1 MKMILF
7 NQNPMITK
15 LLESVSK
22 KLELSIE
29 NFNHYQELSV
39 RLKEDPEWLLIADDE
54 CLEKLDQV
62 DWLELKEI
70 ISQNKNSVCMYKKGN
85 EAQPFL
91 EGFEMKIKKP
101 FLPTEMLKV
110 LQKKLGSDMSE
121 LEPSQNLDPTQEVL
135 ETNWDELENLGDLE
149 ALAKEEP
156 NNEEQLLPTLD
167 AQEEKEEVKETP
179 QKEEK
184 PKDDET
190 QEGDETP
197 KDEEV
202 SKELE
207 TQEKLE
213 IPKEETQEEQ
223 VKEQEPIKEET
234 QEIKEEKQEE
244 TQDSPSAQ
252 ELEAMQELVKEIQ
265 ENSNENKEET
275 QESAEI
281 PQDKEIQEVVTEK
294 TQVQELEVPK
304 EKTQESAE
312 ALQETQAH
320 ELEKQ
325 EIAETPQ
332 EKEKQEIAETPQEKE
347 KQEIAE
353 TPQEK
358 EKQEIA
364 ETPQEKEKQEI
375 AETPQEL
382 EIPQAQEKETPQ
394 EETQEKETPQEETQ
408 EKETPQEE
416 TQEKE
421 TPQEETQETETQ
433 NQETPPK
440 VQEETKEK
448 TQEDNYESIED
459 IPEPVMAKAMGE
471 ELPFLN
477 EAVAKTPNNENDT
490 ETPKESDIKT
500 SQEKEESDKT
510 SSPLELR
517 LNLQDLLKS
526 LNQESLK
533 SLLENKTL
541 SIKITLEDKKPD
553 A

>member
-1 MKMILF
+1 MKIILF
-7 NQNPMITK
+7 NQNPMIKK

-29 NFNHYQELSV
+29 NFNHYQELSA
-39 RLKEDPEWLLIADDE
+39 RLKGDPEWLLIADDE

-62 DWLELKEI
+62 DWLELKET

-85 EAQPFL
+85 ESQPFL

-101 FLPTEMLKV
+101 FLPTEVLKI
-110 LQKKLGSDMSE
+110 LQKKLGSNASE
-121 LEPSQNLDPTQEVL
+121 LEPSQNLDPTQEIL

-156 NNEEQLLPTLD
+156 NNEEQLLPTLN

-179 QKEEK
+179 QEEKK

-190 QEGDETP
+190 QEGETP

-207 TQEKLE
+207 TQEELE
-213 IPKEETQEEQ
+213 IPKEETQEE
-223 VKEQEPIKEET
+223 VKEEIKEEVQEEVKEET

-265 ENSNENKEET
+265 ENSNEDKKE
-275 QESAEI
+275 
-281 PQDKEIQEVVTEK
+281 
-294 TQVQELEVPK
+294 
-304 EKTQESAE
+304 TQESAE
-312 ALQETQAH
+312 ALQETQAQ
-320 ELEKQ
+320 ELEK
-325 EIAETPQ
+325 EENSETPQ
-332 EKEKQEIAETPQEKE
+332 DVEVPQS
-347 KQEIAE
+347 
-353 TPQEK
+353 
-358 EKQEIA
+358 
-364 ETPQEKEKQEI
+364 
-375 AETPQEL
+375 
-382 EIPQAQEKETPQ
+382 QEKETPQ
-394 EETQEKETPQEETQ
+394 EETQEKETPQTQ
-408 EKETPQEE
+408 DEKPQE
-416 TQEKE
+416 
-421 TPQEETQETETQ
+421 
-433 NQETPPK
+433 
-440 VQEETKEK
+440 
-448 TQEDNYESIED
+448 DHYESIED

-477 EAVAKTPNNENDT
+477 EAVAKTPNSENAT

-500 SQEKEESDKT
+500 PQEKEESDKT

>member
-22 KLELSIE
+22 KLELSME
-29 NFNHYQELSV
+29 DFNRYQELST
-39 RLKEDPEWLLIADDE
+39 RLKEDPEWILIADDE

-62 DWLELKEI
+62 DWLELKET

-101 FLPTEMLKV
+101 FLPTEVLKV
-110 LQKKLGSDMSE
+110 LQKKLGSNMSE

-149 ALAKEEP
+149 ALAQEEP
-156 NNEEQLLPTLD
+156 NNEEQLLPTLN
-167 AQEEKEEVKETP
+167 AQEEKEEVKEEKEEVKEEKEEVKETP
-179 QKEEK
+179 QEEEK

-190 QEGDETP
+190 QEGETL

-207 TQEKLE
+207 TQEESE
-213 IPKEETQEEQ
+213 ISKEETQEQ

-234 QEIKEEKQEE
+234 QETKEEKQEK
-244 TQDSPSAQ
+244 TQDSPSTQ

-265 ENSNENKEET
+265 ENSNG
-275 QESAEI
+275 QE
-281 PQDKEIQEVVTEK
+281 DKK
-294 TQVQELEVPK
+294 
-304 EKTQESAE
+304 
-312 ALQETQAH
+312 
-320 ELEKQ
+320 
-325 EIAETPQ
+325 
-332 EKEKQEIAETPQEKE
+332 
-347 KQEIAE
+347 
-353 TPQEK
+353 
-358 EKQEIA
+358 
-364 ETPQEKEKQEI
+364 
-375 AETPQEL
+375 
-382 EIPQAQEKETPQ
+382 
-394 EETQEKETPQEETQ
+394 ETQEKETLQEKETQELETQ
-408 EKETPQEE
+408 EKEIPQESAETPQDVEIPQEKE
-416 TQEKE
+416 TQKLE
-421 TPQEETQETETQ
+421 TPQEEIQENT
-433 NQETPPK
+433 
-440 VQEETKEK
+440 EK
-448 TQEDNYESIED
+448 TQKLEAQKDHYESIED
-459 IPEPVMAKAMGE
+459 IPEPVMAQAMGE

-477 EAVAKTPNNENDT
+477 EAVAKIPNNENDIET
-490 ETPKESDIKT
+490 SKESVIKTPQEKEESIETPK
-500 SQEKEESDKT
+500 ESDKT

>member
-22 KLELSIE
+22 KLELSVE
-29 NFNHYQELSV
+29 NFNHYQELST
-39 RLKEDPEWLLIADDE
+39 RLKEEPEWILIADDE

-62 DWLELKEI
+62 DWLELKET

-85 EAQPFL
+85 EVQPFL
-91 EGFEMKIKKP
+91 EGFEMKIQKP
-101 FLPTEMLKV
+101 FLPTEILKI
-110 LQKKLGSDMSE
+110 LQKKLGSNASE

-156 NNEEQLLPTLD
+156 NNEEQLLPTLND
-167 AQEEKEEVKETP
+167 QEEKEEVKEEEKKEIKEEIKETP
-179 QKEEK
+179 KEEEK
-184 PKDDET
+184 PKEET
-190 QEGDETP
+190 QEGETP
-197 KDEEV
+197 KSEEV

-207 TQEKLE
+207 TQEE
-213 IPKEETQEEQ
+213 IKEETQEEQ
-223 VKEQEPIKEET
+223 AKEQEPIKKET
-234 QEIKEEKQEE
+234 QENKEEKQEK

-265 ENSNENKEET
+265 ENSNGQEDKKETQENAKALQETQAQELETQESVETPQETPQEKTQEET
-275 QESAEI
+275 QENAETPQESAETPQESAEI
-281 PQDKEIQEVVTEK
+281 PQEKET
-294 TQVQELEVPK
+294 QELEIPK
-304 EKTQESAE
+304 EETQES
-312 ALQETQAH
+312 T
-320 ELEKQ
+320 
-325 EIAETPQ
+325 ETPQ
-332 EKEKQEIAETPQEKE
+332 EKE
-347 KQEIAE
+347 
-353 TPQEK
+353 
-358 EKQEIA
+358 
-364 ETPQEKEKQEI
+364 
-375 AETPQEL
+375 
-382 EIPQAQEKETPQ
+382 
-394 EETQEKETPQEETQ
+394 
-408 EKETPQEE
+408 
-416 TQEKE
+416 
-421 TPQEETQETETQ
+421 
-433 NQETPPK
+433 
-440 VQEETKEK
+440 
-448 TQEDNYESIED
+448 TQEDHYESIED

-477 EAVAKTPNNENDT
+477 EAVAKIPNNENDT
-490 ETPKESDIKT
+490 ETPKESVIKT
-500 SQEKEESDKT
+500 PQEKEESTETPKESDKT

>member
-1 MKMILF
+1 MKIILF

-22 KLELSIE
+22 KLELSME
-29 NFNHYQELSV
+29 DFNRYQELPA
-39 RLKEDPEWLLIADDE
+39 RLKEDPEWILIADDE

-70 ISQNKNSVCMYKKGN
+70 ISQNKNSVCMYKKDN

-101 FLPTEMLKV
+101 FLPTEILKI
-110 LQKKLGSDMSE
+110 LQKKLGSNISD

-149 ALAKEEP
+149 TLAKEEP
-156 NNEEQLLPTLD
+156 NNEEQLLPTLND
-167 AQEEKEEVKETP
+167 QEEKEEVKEEEKEEVKETP
-179 QKEEK
+179 QEEK
-184 PKDDET
+184 PKDDKI
-190 QEGDETP
+190 QEGETL

-207 TQEKLE
+207 TQEELE
-213 IPKEETQEEQ
+213 IPKEETQEQ
-223 VKEQEPIKEET
+223 AKEQEPIKEET
-234 QEIKEEKQEE
+234 QENKEEKQEK

-265 ENSNENKEET
+265 ENSNDQENKKET
-275 QESAEI
+275 QETQETQENTET
-281 PQDKEIQEVVTEK
+281 PQDIET
-294 TQVQELEVPK
+294 QELEIPK

-332 EKEKQEIAETPQEKE
+332 EKEKQESTETPQEKE
-347 KQEIAE
+347 
-353 TPQEK
+353 TP
-358 EKQEIA
+358 
-364 ETPQEKEKQEI
+364 
-375 AETPQEL
+375 
-382 EIPQAQEKETPQ
+382 
-394 EETQEKETPQEETQ
+394 
-408 EKETPQEE
+408 
-416 TQEKE
+416 
-421 TPQEETQETETQ
+421 
-433 NQETPPK
+433 
-440 VQEETKEK
+440 K
-448 TQEDNYESIED
+448 TQEDHYESIED

-477 EAVAKTPNNENDT
+477 EAVAKTPNNENAT
-490 ETPKESDIKT
+490 ETPQK
-500 SQEKEESDKT
+500 KEESNKT
-510 SSPLELR
+510 SSPLELH

>member
-7 NQNPMITK
+7 NQNPMIAK

-22 KLELSIE
+22 KLELPME
-29 NFNHYQELSV
+29 NFNHYQELSA
-39 RLKEDPEWLLIADDE
+39 RLKKDPEWLLIADDE

-62 DWLELKEI
+62 DWLELKET

-91 EGFEMKIKKP
+91 EGFEMKIQKP
-101 FLPTEMLKV
+101 FLPTEILKI
-110 LQKKLGSDMSE
+110 LQKKLGSNISE

-167 AQEEKEEVKETP
+167 AQEEKEEIKETP

-190 QEGDETP
+190 QESETP
-197 KDEEV
+197 KDKEV

-207 TQEKLE
+207 TQEE
-213 IPKEETQEEQ
+213 VKEETQEEQ

-234 QEIKEEKQEE
+234 QENKEEKQEK
-244 TQDSPSAQ
+244 TQDSPSVQ
-252 ELEAMQELVKEIQ
+252 ELETMQELVKEIQ
-265 ENSNENKEET
+265 ENSNDQEDKKET

-294 TQVQELEVPK
+294 TQAQELEIPK

-312 ALQETQAH
+312 ALQETQVY

-332 EKEKQEIAETPQEKE
+332 DVEVPQSQEKETPQEETREIAETPQEKE
-347 KQEIAE
+347 
-353 TPQEK
+353 T
-358 EKQEIA
+358 
-364 ETPQEKEKQEI
+364 
-375 AETPQEL
+375 L
-382 EIPQAQEKETPQ
+382 
-394 EETQEKETPQEETQ
+394 
-408 EKETPQEE
+408 
-416 TQEKE
+416 
-421 TPQEETQETETQ
+421 
-433 NQETPPK
+433 
-440 VQEETKEK
+440 K
-448 TQEDNYESIED
+448 TQEDHYESIED

-490 ETPKESDIKT
+490 EISKNENDTETPKESDIKT
-500 SQEKEESDKT
+500 PQEKEESDKT
-510 SSPLELR
+510 SSPLELH

>member
-7 NQNPMITK
+7 NQNPMIAK

-22 KLELSIE
+22 KLELSME
-29 NFNHYQELSV
+29 NFNHYQELSAH
-39 RLKEDPEWLLIADDE
+39 LKKDPEWLLIADDE

-110 LQKKLGSDMSE
+110 LQKKLGSNASD

-156 NNEEQLLPTLD
+156 NNEEQLLPTLNT
-167 AQEEKEEVKETP
+167 QEEKEEVKETP
-179 QKEEK
+179 QEEK

-190 QEGDETP
+190 QEGETS

-213 IPKEETQEEQ
+213 IPKEETQEE
-223 VKEQEPIKEET
+223 VKEEIKEET
-234 QEIKEEKQEE
+234 QENKEEKQEE

-265 ENSNENKEET
+265 ENSNGQEN
-275 QESAEI
+275 
-281 PQDKEIQEVVTEK
+281 
-294 TQVQELEVPK
+294 K
-304 EKTQESAE
+304 EKTQA
-312 ALQETQAH
+312 Q

-325 EIAETPQ
+325 EDTETPQ
-332 EKEKQEIAETPQEKE
+332 DV
-347 KQEIAE
+347 
-353 TPQEK
+353 
-358 EKQEIA
+358 
-364 ETPQEKEKQEI
+364 
-375 AETPQEL
+375 

-394 EETQEKETPQEETQ
+394 EEIQETQ
-408 EKETPQEE
+408 EKETPQ
-416 TQEKE
+416 TQDEK
-421 TPQEETQETETQ
+421 PQEDHYET
-433 NQETPPK
+433 
-440 VQEETKEK
+440 
-448 TQEDNYESIED
+448 IED

-490 ETPKESDIKT
+490 QTPKESVTET
-500 SQEKEESDKT
+500 SKNENATETPQEKKESDKT

-541 SIKITLEDKKPD
+541 SIKITLEDKKPN

>member
-22 KLELSIE
+22 KLELSME
-29 NFNHYQELSV
+29 NFNHYQELSAH
-39 RLKEDPEWLLIADDE
+39 LKKDPEWLLIADDE

-110 LQKKLGSDMSE
+110 LQKKLGSNTSE

-135 ETNWDELENLGDLE
+135 ETNWDELEDLGDLE

-156 NNEEQLLPTLD
+156 NNEEQLLPTLND
-167 AQEEKEEVKETP
+167 QEEKEEVKEEVKETP
-179 QKEEK
+179 QEEEK

-190 QEGDETP
+190 QEGETP

-207 TQEKLE
+207 MQEE
-213 IPKEETQEEQ
+213 VKEEQEEVKEEEP

-234 QEIKEEKQEE
+234 QEIKEEKQEK
-244 TQDSPSAQ
+244 TQDSPSTQ

-265 ENSNENKEET
+265 ENSNGQEDKKET
-275 QESAEI
+275 QESAET
-281 PQDKEIQEVVTEK
+281 PQEEE
-294 TQVQELEVPK
+294 VQELETPK
-304 EKTQESAE
+304 EEIQEETQESTE
-312 ALQETQAH
+312 TLQDVENQV
-320 ELEKQ
+320 Q
-325 EIAETPQ
+325 EIQENAETPQ
-332 EKEKQEIAETPQEKE
+332 EKE
-347 KQEIAE
+347 
-353 TPQEK
+353 
-358 EKQEIA
+358 
-364 ETPQEKEKQEI
+364 
-375 AETPQEL
+375 
-382 EIPQAQEKETPQ
+382 
-394 EETQEKETPQEETQ
+394 
-408 EKETPQEE
+408 
-416 TQEKE
+416 
-421 TPQEETQETETQ
+421 
-433 NQETPPK
+433 
-440 VQEETKEK
+440 
-448 TQEDNYESIED
+448 TQEDHYESIED

-477 EAVAKTPNNENDT
+477 EAVAKIPNNENDT

-500 SQEKEESDKT
+500 PQEKEESDKT

>member
-22 KLELSIE
+22 KLELPME
-29 NFNHYQELSV
+29 NFNHYQELSAC
-39 RLKEDPEWLLIADDE
+39 LKEDLEWILIADDE
-54 CLEKLDQV
+54 CLDKLDQV

-91 EGFEMKIKKP
+91 EGFEVKIKKP
-101 FLPTEMLKV
+101 FLPTEVLKI
-110 LQKKLGSDMSE
+110 LQKKLGSNISE

-167 AQEEKEEVKETP
+167 VQEEKEEIKEMP
-179 QKEEK
+179 QEEEK

-190 QEGDETP
+190 QEGETS
-197 KDEEV
+197 KDGEV

-213 IPKEETQEEQ
+213 IPKEETQE
-223 VKEQEPIKEET
+223 
-234 QEIKEEKQEE
+234 IKEEKQEE
-244 TQDSPSAQ
+244 TQGSPSAQ

-265 ENSNENKEET
+265 ENSNGQENKEET

-294 TQVQELEVPK
+294 TRVQELEIPK
-304 EKTQESAE
+304 EKTQESTE

-332 EKEKQEIAETPQEKE
+332 ELEKQEDTG
-347 KQEIAE
+347 
-353 TPQEK
+353 
-358 EKQEIA
+358 
-364 ETPQEKEKQEI
+364 
-375 AETPQEL
+375 TPQEL
-382 EIPQAQEKETPQ
+382 EIPQV
-394 EETQEKETPQEETQ
+394 
-408 EKETPQEE
+408 
-416 TQEKE
+416 QEKE
-421 TPQEETQETETQ
+421 TPQEETQETQEKEMPQTQ
-433 NQETPPK
+433 D
-440 VQEETKEK
+440 EK
-448 TQEDNYESIED
+448 PQEDHYESIED

-477 EAVAKTPNNENDT
+477 EVVAKTPNNENDT
-490 ETPKESDIKT
+490 ETPKESVTET
-500 SQEKEESDKT
+500 SKNENATETPQEKEESDKT

-541 SIKITLEDKKPD
+541 SIKIALEDKKPN

>member
-7 NQNPMITK
+7 NQNPMIEK

-29 NFNHYQELSV
+29 NFNHYQELSA

-62 DWLELKEI
+62 DWLELKET

-110 LQKKLGSDMSE
+110 LQKKLGSNMGE
-121 LEPSQNLDPTQEVL
+121 LEPSQNSDPTQEIL

-156 NNEEQLLPTLD
+156 NNEEQLLPTLNEQEGETPKEE
-167 AQEEKEEVKETP
+167 AQEEVKKEEVKEMQEEIKEKEKEKQEVAENP
-179 QKEEK
+179 QDEEK

-190 QEGDETP
+190 RGSVETP

-207 TQEKLE
+207 TQEE
-213 IPKEETQEEQ
+213 VETPKEEVQ
-223 VKEQEPIKEET
+223 EQEPIKEET
-234 QEIKEEKQEE
+234 QEIKEEKQEK
-244 TQDSPSAQ
+244 TQDSPSTQ

-265 ENSNENKEET
+265 ENSNDQENKKETQENQENTETPQDTETQELEIPKEEET
-275 QESAEI
+275 QEVA
-281 PQDKEIQEVVTEK
+281 EK
-294 TQVQELEVPK
+294 TQAQG
-304 EKTQESAE
+304 
-312 ALQETQAH
+312 
-320 ELEKQ
+320 LEK
-325 EIAETPQ
+325 E
-332 EKEKQEIAETPQEKE
+332 
-347 KQEIAE
+347 
-353 TPQEK
+353 
-358 EKQEIA
+358 
-364 ETPQEKEKQEI
+364 EI

-382 EIPQAQEKETPQ
+382 EVQETQDETPQ
-394 EETQEKETPQEETQ
+394 ELEVQDEKLQENETPKDENMQESTQNLQELETQEAQDETPQE
-408 EKETPQEE
+408 
-416 TQEKE
+416 
-421 TPQEETQETETQ
+421 
-433 NQETPPK
+433 
-440 VQEETKEK
+440 
-448 TQEDNYESIED
+448 DHYESIED

-490 ETPKESDIKT
+490 ETPKESVAKT
-500 SQEKEESDKT
+500 PNNENDTETPQEKEESAKT
-510 SSPLELR
+510 SKESNEIPSPLELR

-526 LNQESLK
+526 LNQESFK

-541 SIKITLEDKKPD
+541 SIKITLEDKKPNE
-553 A
+553 

>member
-7 NQNPMITK
+7 NQNPMIAK

-22 KLELSIE
+22 KLELPME
-29 NFNHYQELSV
+29 NFNHYQELSA
-39 RLKEDPEWLLIADDE
+39 RLKKDPEWLLIADDE

-62 DWLELKEI
+62 DWLELKET

-135 ETNWDELENLGDLE
+135 ETNWDDLENLGDLE

-156 NNEEQLLPTLD
+156 NNEEQLLPTLNTQEE
-167 AQEEKEEVKETP
+167 AQEKEIKEEKQEVKETP
-179 QKEEK
+179 QEEK

-190 QEGDETP
+190 QEGETP

-207 TQEKLE
+207 TQEELE
-213 IPKEETQEEQ
+213 IPKEETQEETQ
-223 VKEQEPIKEET
+223 EEVKEEIKEET
-234 QEIKEEKQEE
+234 QENKEEKQEE
-244 TQDSPSAQ
+244 TQDSPSVQ

-265 ENSNENKEET
+265 ENSNGQEDKKEKQEN
-275 QESAEI
+275 AEI
-281 PQDKEIQEVVTEK
+281 PQDKEIQEVITEK
-294 TQVQELEVPK
+294 TQAQELEVPK

-312 ALQETQAH
+312 ALQETQVH

-332 EKEKQEIAETPQEKE
+332 DVEVPQS
-347 KQEIAE
+347 
-353 TPQEK
+353 
-358 EKQEIA
+358 
-364 ETPQEKEKQEI
+364 
-375 AETPQEL
+375 
-382 EIPQAQEKETPQ
+382 QEKETPQ
-394 EETQEKETPQEETQ
+394 EETQEVQETQ
-408 EKETPQEE
+408 EKETPQ
-416 TQEKE
+416 TQDEK
-421 TPQEETQETETQ
+421 PQE
-433 NQETPPK
+433 
-440 VQEETKEK
+440 
-448 TQEDNYESIED
+448 DHYESIED

-490 ETPKESDIKT
+490 EISKNENDTKTPKESVIKT
-500 SQEKEESDKT
+500 PQEKEGSDKT
-510 SSPLELR
+510 SNPLELH

-541 SIKITLEDKKPD
+541 SIKITLEDKKPN

>member
-7 NQNPMITK
+7 NQNPMIAK

-39 RLKEDPEWLLIADDE
+39 HLKKDPEWLLIADDE

-85 EAQPFL
+85 EMQPFL

-101 FLPTEMLKV
+101 FLPTEVLKI
-110 LQKKLGSDMSE
+110 LQKKLGSNTSE

-167 AQEEKEEVKETP
+167 VQEEKEEVKEEEKEEIKETP
-179 QKEEK
+179 QEEK

-207 TQEKLE
+207 TQEE
-213 IPKEETQEEQ
+213 VKEETQEE
-223 VKEQEPIKEET
+223 VKEEMKEETQEQEPIKEET
-234 QEIKEEKQEE
+234 QENKEEKQEK
-244 TQDSPSAQ
+244 TQDSPSTQ

-265 ENSNENKEET
+265 ENSNEDKKET
-275 QESAEI
+275 QENAEI

-294 TQVQELEVPK
+294 TQAQ
-304 EKTQESAE
+304 
-312 ALQETQAH
+312 

-325 EIAETPQ
+325 ENTETPQETPQDVETPQ
-332 EKEKQEIAETPQEKE
+332 EKE
-347 KQEIAE
+347 
-353 TPQEK
+353 
-358 EKQEIA
+358 
-364 ETPQEKEKQEI
+364 
-375 AETPQEL
+375 
-382 EIPQAQEKETPQ
+382 
-394 EETQEKETPQEETQ
+394 
-408 EKETPQEE
+408 
-416 TQEKE
+416 
-421 TPQEETQETETQ
+421 
-433 NQETPPK
+433 
-440 VQEETKEK
+440 
-448 TQEDNYESIED
+448 TQEDHYESIED

-477 EAVAKTPNNENDT
+477 EAVAKIPNNENDT

-500 SQEKEESDKT
+500 PQEKEESDKT
-510 SSPLELR
+510 SSPLELH

-541 SIKITLEDKKPD
+541 SIKITLEDKKPN

>member
-7 NQNPMITK
+7 NQNPMIAK

-22 KLELSIE
+22 KLELSME
-29 NFNHYQELSV
+29 NFNHYQELSA
-39 RLKEDPEWLLIADDE
+39 RLKKDPEWLLIADDE

-110 LQKKLGSDMSE
+110 LQKKLGSNISE

-156 NNEEQLLPTLD
+156 NNEEQLLPTLN
-167 AQEEKEEVKETP
+167 AQEEKEEIKETP

-184 PKDDET
+184 PKDDGT
-190 QEGDETP
+190 QESETP
-197 KDEEV
+197 KDKEV

-234 QEIKEEKQEE
+234 QENKEEKQEK
-244 TQDSPSAQ
+244 TQDSPSVQ

-265 ENSNENKEET
+265 ENSNEDKKET

-294 TQVQELEVPK
+294 TQAQELEIPK

-332 EKEKQEIAETPQEKE
+332 DV
-347 KQEIAE
+347 
-353 TPQEK
+353 
-358 EKQEIA
+358 
-364 ETPQEKEKQEI
+364 
-375 AETPQEL
+375 
-382 EIPQAQEKETPQ
+382 EIPQVQEKETPQ
-394 EETQEKETPQEETQ
+394 EETQEKETPKDESMQESAQ
-408 EKETPQEE
+408 NLQDKETPQEE
-416 TQEKE
+416 TQE
-421 TPQEETQETETQ
+421 
-433 NQETPPK
+433 
-440 VQEETKEK
+440 
-448 TQEDNYESIED
+448 DHYESIED

-477 EAVAKTPNNENDT
+477 EAVAKTPNNENATETLKESNIKTPQEKEEST
-490 ETPKESDIKT
+490 ETP
-500 SQEKEESDKT
+500 QEKEESDKT
-510 SSPLELR
+510 SSPLELC

-541 SIKITLEDKKPD
+541 SIKITLEDKKPN

>member
-7 NQNPMITK
+7 NQNPMIAK

-29 NFNHYQELSV
+29 NFNHYQELSAH
-39 RLKEDPEWLLIADDE
+39 LKKDPEWLLIADDE

-62 DWLELKEI
+62 DWLELKET

-110 LQKKLGSDMSE
+110 LQKKLGSNASE

-135 ETNWDELENLGDLE
+135 ETNWDELESLGDLE

-167 AQEEKEEVKETP
+167 AQEGKEEIKQEEKEEIKQEEKEEIKETP

-190 QEGDETP
+190 QESETP

-207 TQEKLE
+207 TQEELE
-213 IPKEETQEEQ
+213 IPKEETQEE
-223 VKEQEPIKEET
+223 VKEEIKEET

-244 TQDSPSAQ
+244 TQDSPSVQ

-265 ENSNENKEET
+265 ENSNGQENKEKT

-294 TQVQELEVPK
+294 TQAQELEIPK
-304 EKTQESAE
+304 EKTQESTE

-332 EKEKQEIAETPQEKE
+332 DVEVPQSQEKETPQEEIQEVVTE
-347 KQEIAE
+347 K
-353 TPQEK
+353 T
-358 EKQEIA
+358 
-364 ETPQEKEKQEI
+364 
-375 AETPQEL
+375 
-382 EIPQAQEKETPQ
+382 QAQEKETPQ
-394 EETQEKETPQEETQ
+394 TQDEKPQE
-408 EKETPQEE
+408 
-416 TQEKE
+416 
-421 TPQEETQETETQ
+421 
-433 NQETPPK
+433 
-440 VQEETKEK
+440 
-448 TQEDNYESIED
+448 DHYESIED

-490 ETPKESDIKT
+490 ETPKESVTET
-500 SQEKEESDKT
+500 SKNENATETPQEKEESDKT

-541 SIKITLEDKKPD
+541 SIKITLEDKKPN

>member
-7 NQNPMITK
+7 NQNPMIAK

-29 NFNHYQELSV
+29 NFNHYQELSAH
-39 RLKEDPEWLLIADDE
+39 LKKDPEWLLIADDE

-91 EGFEMKIKKP
+91 EGFEVKIKKP

-110 LQKKLGSDMSE
+110 LQKKLGSNASE

-156 NNEEQLLPTLD
+156 NSEEQLLPTLD
-167 AQEEKEEVKETP
+167 VQEEKEEVKETP

-190 QEGDETP
+190 QESETP

-207 TQEKLE
+207 TQEE
-213 IPKEETQEEQ
+213 VKEETQEEQ
-223 VKEQEPIKEET
+223 VKEQEPIKEEM
-234 QEIKEEKQEE
+234 QEIKEEKQEK

-265 ENSNENKEET
+265 ENSNDQENKKET
-275 QESAEI
+275 QEIAEI

-294 TQVQELEVPK
+294 TQAQELEIPK

-332 EKEKQEIAETPQEKE
+332 EKETPQTQDEK
-347 KQEIAE
+347 
-353 TPQEK
+353 PQE
-358 EKQEIA
+358 
-364 ETPQEKEKQEI
+364 
-375 AETPQEL
+375 
-382 EIPQAQEKETPQ
+382 
-394 EETQEKETPQEETQ
+394 
-408 EKETPQEE
+408 
-416 TQEKE
+416 
-421 TPQEETQETETQ
+421 
-433 NQETPPK
+433 
-440 VQEETKEK
+440 
-448 TQEDNYESIED
+448 DHYESIED

-477 EAVAKTPNNENDT
+477 KAVAKIPNNENDT
-490 ETPKESDIKT
+490 ETPKESVTET
-500 SQEKEESDKT
+500 SKNENDTETPQEKEESDKT

-541 SIKITLEDKKPD
+541 SIKITLEDKKPN

>member
-7 NQNPMITK
+7 NQNPMIAK

-22 KLELSIE
+22 KLELPME
-29 NFNHYQELSV
+29 NFNHYQELSAH
-39 RLKEDPEWLLIADDE
+39 LKKDPEWLLIADDE
-54 CLEKLDQV
+54 CLEKLDQI
-62 DWLELKEI
+62 DWLELKET

-135 ETNWDELENLGDLE
+135 ETNWDDLENLGDLE

-167 AQEEKEEVKETP
+167 AQEEKEEIKEEVKETP
-179 QKEEK
+179 QEEKK

-190 QEGDETP
+190 QEGETP

-265 ENSNENKEET
+265 ENSNGQENKKET
-275 QESAEI
+275 QESTET
-281 PQDKEIQEVVTEK
+281 PQEEEIQEVVTEK
-294 TQVQELEVPK
+294 TQ
-304 EKTQESAE
+304 ESAE
-312 ALQETQAH
+312 VLQETQAH

-332 EKEKQEIAETPQEKE
+332 EETREIAETPQEKE
-347 KQEIAE
+347 
-353 TPQEK
+353 TP
-358 EKQEIA
+358 
-364 ETPQEKEKQEI
+364 
-375 AETPQEL
+375 
-382 EIPQAQEKETPQ
+382 
-394 EETQEKETPQEETQ
+394 
-408 EKETPQEE
+408 
-416 TQEKE
+416 
-421 TPQEETQETETQ
+421 
-433 NQETPPK
+433 
-440 VQEETKEK
+440 K
-448 TQEDNYESIED
+448 TQEDHYENIED

-477 EAVAKTPNNENDT
+477 EAVAKTSNNENDT

-500 SQEKEESDKT
+500 PQEKEESDKT

>member
-29 NFNHYQELSV
+29 NFNHYQELSAC
-39 RLKEDPEWLLIADDE
+39 LKKDPEWLLIADDE

-85 EAQPFL
+85 EMQPFL

-110 LQKKLGSDMSE
+110 LQKKLGSNASE
-121 LEPSQNLDPTQEVL
+121 LESSQNLDPTQEVL

-156 NNEEQLLPTLD
+156 NNEEQLLPTLNV
-167 AQEEKEEVKETP
+167 QEEKEEVKQEEKETP
-179 QKEEK
+179 QKEKEEIKETPQEEKK

-190 QEGDETP
+190 QEGETP

-207 TQEKLE
+207 TQEELE
-213 IPKEETQEEQ
+213 IPKEETQEE
-223 VKEQEPIKEET
+223 VKEEIKEEVQEEVKEET

-265 ENSNENKEET
+265 ENSNENKKET

-304 EKTQESAE
+304 EKVQESAE
-312 ALQETQAH
+312 ALQETQAQ
-320 ELEKQ
+320 ELEK
-325 EIAETPQ
+325 EENSETPQ
-332 EKEKQEIAETPQEKE
+332 DVEVPQS
-347 KQEIAE
+347 
-353 TPQEK
+353 
-358 EKQEIA
+358 
-364 ETPQEKEKQEI
+364 
-375 AETPQEL
+375 
-382 EIPQAQEKETPQ
+382 QEKETPQ
-394 EETQEKETPQEETQ
+394 EETQEKETPQTQ
-408 EKETPQEE
+408 DEKPQE
-416 TQEKE
+416 
-421 TPQEETQETETQ
+421 
-433 NQETPPK
+433 
-440 VQEETKEK
+440 
-448 TQEDNYESIED
+448 DHYESIED

-477 EAVAKTPNNENDT
+477 EAVAKTPNSENAT

-500 SQEKEESDKT
+500 PQEKEESTETPQEKEESDKT

-541 SIKITLEDKKPD
+541 SIKITLEDKKPN

>member
-22 KLELSIE
+22 KLELPME
-29 NFNHYQELSV
+29 NFNHYQELST
-39 RLKEDPEWLLIADDE
+39 RLKKDPEWILIADDE
-54 CLEKLDQV
+54 CLDKLDQV

-70 ISQNKNSVCMYKKGN
+70 ISQNKNSVCMYKKGH
-85 EAQPFL
+85 EVQPFL

-101 FLPTEMLKV
+101 FLPTEVLKI

-149 ALAKEEP
+149 ALAQEEP
-156 NNEEQLLPTLD
+156 NNEEQLLPTLND
-167 AQEEKEEVKETP
+167 QEEKEEVKEEEKEEIKETP
-179 QKEEK
+179 QEEEK

-190 QEGDETP
+190 QEGETS

-207 TQEKLE
+207 APQELE
-213 IPKEETQEEQ
+213 IPKEEVQ
-223 VKEQEPIKEET
+223 EQEPIKEET
-234 QEIKEEKQEE
+234 QEIKEEKQEK

-265 ENSNENKEET
+265 ENSNDQENKKETQETQETPQDIKTQELEISKEEET
-275 QESAEI
+275 QEVA
-281 PQDKEIQEVVTEK
+281 EK
-294 TQVQELEVPK
+294 TQAQGLEKEEIAETSQEK
-304 EKTQESAE
+304 ETQEN
-312 ALQETQAH
+312 
-320 ELEKQ
+320 
-325 EIAETPQ
+325 AETPQ
-332 EKEKQEIAETPQEKE
+332 EKETPQ
-347 KQEIAE
+347 
-353 TPQEK
+353 
-358 EKQEIA
+358 
-364 ETPQEKEKQEI
+364 
-375 AETPQEL
+375 
-382 EIPQAQEKETPQ
+382 
-394 EETQEKETPQEETQ
+394 TQEKETPKDENTQ
-408 EKETPQEE
+408 ESVQNLQEKEIQEAQDETPQE
-416 TQEKE
+416 
-421 TPQEETQETETQ
+421 
-433 NQETPPK
+433 
-440 VQEETKEK
+440 
-448 TQEDNYESIED
+448 DHYESIED

-477 EAVAKTPNNENDT
+477 EATAKIPNNENDT
-490 ETPKESDIKT
+490 ETLKESGIKT
-500 SQEKEESDKT
+500 PQKKEESTETPQEKEESDKT

>member
-1 MKMILF
+1 MKIILF

-22 KLELSIE
+22 KLELSME
-29 NFNHYQELSV
+29 DFNHYQELST
-39 RLKEDPEWLLIADDE
+39 RLKEDPEWILIADDE

-62 DWLELKEI
+62 DWLELKET

-101 FLPTEMLKV
+101 FLPTEVLKV
-110 LQKKLGSDMSE
+110 LQKKLGSNMSE

-149 ALAKEEP
+149 ALVQEEP
-156 NNEEQLLPTLD
+156 NNEEQLLPTLND
-167 AQEEKEEVKETP
+167 QEEKEEIKEEEKEEVKEEEKEEVKETP
-179 QKEEK
+179 QEEEK
-184 PKDDET
+184 PKDDEI
-190 QEGDETP
+190 QEGETL

-207 TQEKLE
+207 TQEELE
-213 IPKEETQEEQ
+213 IPKEETQEQ
-223 VKEQEPIKEET
+223 VKEQESIKEET
-234 QEIKEEKQEE
+234 QENKEEKQEK
-244 TQDSPSAQ
+244 TQDSPSVQ

-265 ENSNENKEET
+265 ENSNSQEDKKET
-275 QESAEI
+275 QENAEI

-294 TQVQELEVPK
+294 TQAQELEIPK

-332 EKEKQEIAETPQEKE
+332 ELENQEIAETPQEKE
-347 KQEIAE
+347 M
-353 TPQEK
+353 
-358 EKQEIA
+358 
-364 ETPQEKEKQEI
+364 
-375 AETPQEL
+375 QEL
-382 EIPQAQEKETPQ
+382 
-394 EETQEKETPQEETQ
+394 
-408 EKETPQEE
+408 
-416 TQEKE
+416 E
-421 TPQEETQETETQ
+421 TPQEETQETQEVVAEKTQAQEKETL
-433 NQETPPK
+433 
-440 VQEETKEK
+440 K
-448 TQEDNYESIED
+448 TQEDHYESIED

-500 SQEKEESDKT
+500 PQEKEESDKT
-510 SSPLELR
+510 SSPLELC

>member
-22 KLELSIE
+22 KLELLME
-29 NFNHYQELSV
+29 NFNRYQELSA
-39 RLKEDPEWLLIADDE
+39 RLKEDPEWVLIADDE

-101 FLPTEMLKV
+101 FLPTEVLKV
-110 LQKKLGSDMSE
+110 LQKKLGSNASE

-149 ALAKEEP
+149 ALVQEEP
-156 NNEEQLLPTLD
+156 NNEEQLLPTLNN
-167 AQEEKEEVKETP
+167 QKEKEEVKEEEKEEVKEEEKEEVKEEEKEEVKEEEKEEVREEEKEEVKETP
-179 QKEEK
+179 QEEEK
-184 PKDDET
+184 PKDDEI
-190 QEGDETP
+190 QEGETL

-207 TQEKLE
+207 TQEE
-213 IPKEETQEEQ
+213 IKEETQEQ
-223 VKEQEPIKEET
+223 AKEQEPIKEET
-234 QEIKEEKQEE
+234 QEIKEEKQEK

-265 ENSNENKEET
+265 ENSNGQENKKET
-275 QESAEI
+275 QESAET
-281 PQDKEIQEVVTEK
+281 P
-294 TQVQELEVPK
+294 
-304 EKTQESAE
+304 QESAE
-312 ALQETQAH
+312 TPQEN
-320 ELEKQ
+320 
-325 EIAETPQ
+325 AETPQ
-332 EKEKQEIAETPQEKE
+332 EKETQELETQESTEIPQEK
-347 KQEIAE
+347 
-353 TPQEK
+353 
-358 EKQEIA
+358 
-364 ETPQEKEKQEI
+364 
-375 AETPQEL
+375 
-382 EIPQAQEKETPQ
+382 
-394 EETQEKETPQEETQ
+394 TQEKETQ
-408 EKETPQEE
+408 KLGTPQEE
-416 TQEKE
+416 IQENTEKTQKL
-421 TPQEETQETETQ
+421 ETQE
-433 NQETPPK
+433 
-440 VQEETKEK
+440 
-448 TQEDNYESIED
+448 DHYESIED
-459 IPEPVMAKAMGE
+459 IPEPVMAQAMGE

-477 EAVAKTPNNENDT
+477 EAVAKIPNNENDT
-490 ETPKESDIKT
+490 ETPKESVIKT
-500 SQEKEESDKT
+500 PQEKEESNKT

>member
-29 NFNHYQELSV
+29 NFNHYQELSAH
-39 RLKEDPEWLLIADDE
+39 LKKDPEWLLIADDE

-62 DWLELKEI
+62 DWLELKET

-85 EAQPFL
+85 EVQPFL

-167 AQEEKEEVKETP
+167 VQEEKEEIKETP

-190 QEGDETP
+190 QESETP

-207 TQEKLE
+207 MQEKLE
-213 IPKEETQEEQ
+213 IPKEETQEE
-223 VKEQEPIKEET
+223 VKEEMKEEVQEEVKEET
-234 QEIKEEKQEE
+234 QENKEEKQEK
-244 TQDSPSAQ
+244 TQDSPSTQ

-265 ENSNENKEET
+265 ENSNGQENKKET
-275 QESAEI
+275 QEN
-281 PQDKEIQEVVTEK
+281 
-294 TQVQELEVPK
+294 
-304 EKTQESAE
+304 
-312 ALQETQAH
+312 
-320 ELEKQ
+320 
-325 EIAETPQ
+325 AETPQ
-332 EKEKQEIAETPQEKE
+332 EKETQELEIPKEEIQEETQEAVTETPQT
-347 KQEIAE
+347 QES
-353 TPQEK
+353 T
-358 EKQEIA
+358 

-394 EETQEKETPQEETQ
+394 EETQE
-408 EKETPQEE
+408 
-416 TQEKE
+416 
-421 TPQEETQETETQ
+421 
-433 NQETPPK
+433 
-440 VQEETKEK
+440 
-448 TQEDNYESIED
+448 DHYESIED

-490 ETPKESDIKT
+490 ETPKESVTEISKNENAT
-500 SQEKEESDKT
+500 ETPQEKEESDKT

-541 SIKITLEDKKPD
+541 SIKITLEDKKPN

>member
-1 MKMILF
+1 MKIILF

-22 KLELSIE
+22 KLELSME
-29 NFNHYQELSV
+29 DFNRYQELST
-39 RLKEDPEWLLIADDE
+39 RLKEEPEWILIADDE

-101 FLPTEMLKV
+101 FLPTEVLKV
-110 LQKKLGSDMSE
+110 LQKKLGSNMSE

-149 ALAKEEP
+149 ALAQEEP
-156 NNEEQLLPTLD
+156 NNEEQLLPTLND
-167 AQEEKEEVKETP
+167 QEEKEEVKEEEKEEVKEEEKEEVKEEEKEEVKEEEKEEVKEEEKEEVKEEEKEEVKETP
-179 QKEEK
+179 QEEK

-190 QEGDETP
+190 QEGETL

-207 TQEKLE
+207 TQEE
-213 IPKEETQEEQ
+213 VKEETQEE
-223 VKEQEPIKEET
+223 VKEET
-234 QEIKEEKQEE
+234 QENKEEKQEKM
-244 TQDSPSAQ
+244 QDSPSVQ

-265 ENSNENKEET
+265 ENSNSQEDKKET
-275 QESAEI
+275 QEN
-281 PQDKEIQEVVTEK
+281 T
-294 TQVQELEVPK
+294 
-304 EKTQESAE
+304 
-312 ALQETQAH
+312 
-320 ELEKQ
+320 
-325 EIAETPQ
+325 ETPQ
-332 EKEKQEIAETPQEKE
+332 EKETQENTETLQEKE
-347 KQEIAE
+347 TQK
-353 TPQEK
+353 
-358 EKQEIA
+358 
-364 ETPQEKEKQEI
+364 
-375 AETPQEL
+375 L
-382 EIPQAQEKETPQ
+382 ETPQ
-394 EETQEKETPQEETQ
+394 EEIQENIETPQKLEI
-408 EKETPQEE
+408 
-416 TQEKE
+416 
-421 TPQEETQETETQ
+421 
-433 NQETPPK
+433 
-440 VQEETKEK
+440 
-448 TQEDNYESIED
+448 QEDHYESIED
-459 IPEPVMAKAMGE
+459 IPEPVMAQAMGE

-477 EAVAKTPNNENDT
+477 EAVAKTSNNENDT
-490 ETPKESDIKT
+490 ETPKESVIKT
-500 SQEKEESDKT
+500 PQEKEESDKT

>member
-7 NQNPMITK
+7 NQNPMIEK

-39 RLKEDPEWLLIADDE
+39 HLKKDPEWLLIADDE
-54 CLEKLDQV
+54 CLEKLDQI

-70 ISQNKNSVCMYKKGN
+70 ISQNKNSVCMYKKGH

-110 LQKKLGSDMSE
+110 LQKKLGSNASE

-156 NNEEQLLPTLD
+156 NNEEQLLPTLND
-167 AQEEKEEVKETP
+167 QEEKEEVKKTP
-179 QKEEK
+179 QEEEK

-190 QEGDETP
+190 QEGETL
-197 KDEEV
+197 KDKEV

-207 TQEKLE
+207 TQEE
-213 IPKEETQEEQ
+213 VKEETQEE
-223 VKEQEPIKEET
+223 VKEET
-234 QEIKEEKQEE
+234 QENKEEKQEK
-244 TQDSPSAQ
+244 TQDSPSTQ

-265 ENSNENKEET
+265 ENSNENKKET
-275 QESAEI
+275 QESTKSFQETQTQELEKQENTETPQELEI
-281 PQDKEIQEVVTEK
+281 PKKETQESTETPQDVENQAQEIQDKEIQDKEIQDKEIQDKEIQE
-294 TQVQELEVPK
+294 
-304 EKTQESAE
+304 TQEI
-312 ALQETQAH
+312 QENTETPQDV
-320 ELEKQ
+320 EIPQSQEKETPQ
-325 EIAETPQ
+325 EETREIAETPQ
-332 EKEKQEIAETPQEKE
+332 EKETP
-347 KQEIAE
+347 
-353 TPQEK
+353 
-358 EKQEIA
+358 
-364 ETPQEKEKQEI
+364 
-375 AETPQEL
+375 
-382 EIPQAQEKETPQ
+382 
-394 EETQEKETPQEETQ
+394 
-408 EKETPQEE
+408 
-416 TQEKE
+416 
-421 TPQEETQETETQ
+421 
-433 NQETPPK
+433 
-440 VQEETKEK
+440 K
-448 TQEDNYESIED
+448 TQEDHYESIED

-477 EAVAKTPNNENDT
+477 EAVAKIPNNENDT
-490 ETPKESDIKT
+490 ETLKESNIKT
-500 SQEKEESDKT
+500 PQEKEESTEIPQEKEESDKT

-541 SIKITLEDKKPD
+541 SIKITLEDKKPN

>member
-22 KLELSIE
+22 KLELSME
-29 NFNHYQELSV
+29 DFNHYQELPT
-39 RLKEDPEWLLIADDE
+39 RLKEDLEWILIADDE

-91 EGFEMKIKKP
+91 EGFETKIKKP
-101 FLPTEMLKV
+101 FLPTEVLKI
-110 LQKKLGSDMSE
+110 LQKKLGSNMSE

-149 ALAKEEP
+149 ALVQEEP
-156 NNEEQLLPTLD
+156 NNEEQLLPTLNT
-167 AQEEKEEVKETP
+167 QEEKEEVKEEEKEEVKEEEKEEVKEEEKEEVKEEVKETP
-179 QKEEK
+179 QEEEK

-190 QEGDETP
+190 QEGETQ
-197 KDEEV
+197 KNEEV

-207 TQEKLE
+207 TQEELE
-213 IPKEETQEEQ
+213 IPKEETQEPT
-223 VKEQEPIKEET
+223 KEQEPIKEKT
-234 QEIKEEKQEE
+234 QEIKEEKQEK

-265 ENSNENKEET
+265 KNSNSQEDKKET
-275 QESAEI
+275 QEN
-281 PQDKEIQEVVTEK
+281 T
-294 TQVQELEVPK
+294 
-304 EKTQESAE
+304 
-312 ALQETQAH
+312 
-320 ELEKQ
+320 
-325 EIAETPQ
+325 ETPQ
-332 EKEKQEIAETPQEKE
+332 EKEKQELEKQEKTQESAETPQEKE
-347 KQEIAE
+347 TQKLE
-353 TPQEK
+353 TPQDV
-358 EKQEIA
+358 
-364 ETPQEKEKQEI
+364 
-375 AETPQEL
+375 ETPQEL
-382 EIPQAQEKETPQ
+382 EKQELETPQ
-394 EETQEKETPQEETQ
+394 EEIQENT
-408 EKETPQEE
+408 
-416 TQEKE
+416 
-421 TPQEETQETETQ
+421 
-433 NQETPPK
+433 
-440 VQEETKEK
+440 EK
-448 TQEDNYESIED
+448 TQKLEIQEDHYESIED
-459 IPEPVMAKAMGE
+459 IPEPVMAQAMGE

-477 EAVAKTPNNENDT
+477 ESIAKTSNNENDT
-490 ETPKESDIKT
+490 EIPKESVIKT
-500 SQEKEESDKT
+500 PQEKEESIETPKESDKT

-541 SIKITLEDKKPD
+541 NIKITLEDKKPD

>member
-22 KLELSIE
+22 KLELSME
-29 NFNHYQELSV
+29 SFNRYQELSAC
-39 RLKEDPEWLLIADDE
+39 LKEDPEWILIADDE
-54 CLEKLDQV
+54 CLEKLDQA

-101 FLPTEMLKV
+101 FLPTEVLKI
-110 LQKKLGSDMSE
+110 LQKKLGSNVSD

-149 ALAKEEP
+149 ALVQEEP
-156 NNEEQLLPTLD
+156 NNEEQLLPTLND
-167 AQEEKEEVKETP
+167 QKEKEEVKETP
-179 QKEEK
+179 KEEEK
-184 PKDDET
+184 PKDGET
-190 QEGDETP
+190 QENETP
-197 KDEEV
+197 KDKEV

-207 TQEKLE
+207 TQEELE
-213 IPKEETQEEQ
+213 IPKEETQEQ
-223 VKEQEPIKEET
+223 AKEQEPIKEETQEEIKEET
-234 QEIKEEKQEE
+234 QEIKEEKQEK

-265 ENSNENKEET
+265 ENSNGQEDKKET
-275 QESAEI
+275 QENAEI
-281 PQDKEIQEVVTEK
+281 PQESTEILQEKEK
-294 TQVQELEVPK
+294 QELEIP
-304 EKTQESAE
+304 Q
-312 ALQETQAH
+312 
-320 ELEKQ
+320 ELENPQ
-325 EIAETPQ
+325 ENAETPQ
-332 EKEKQEIAETPQEKE
+332 EKET
-347 KQEIAE
+347 
-353 TPQEK
+353 
-358 EKQEIA
+358 
-364 ETPQEKEKQEI
+364 
-375 AETPQEL
+375 QEL
-382 EIPQAQEKETPQ
+382 EIPKKETQESAETPQ
-394 EETQEKETPQEETQ
+394 EETQEKET
-408 EKETPQEE
+408 
-416 TQEKE
+416 
-421 TPQEETQETETQ
+421 
-433 NQETPPK
+433 
-440 VQEETKEK
+440 
-448 TQEDNYESIED
+448 QEDHYESIED

-477 EAVAKTPNNENDT
+477 ESVAKIPNNENDT
-490 ETPKESDIKT
+490 ETPKESVIKT
-500 SQEKEESDKT
+500 PQEKEESTETPKESDKA
-510 SSPLELR
+510 SSPLELH

>member
-29 NFNHYQELSV
+29 NFNHYQELSAH
-39 RLKEDPEWLLIADDE
+39 LKEDPEWLLIADDE

-101 FLPTEMLKV
+101 FLPTEVLKI
-110 LQKKLGSDMSE
+110 LQKRLGFNASE
-121 LEPSQNLDPTQEVL
+121 LEPNQNLDPTQEIL

-156 NNEEQLLPTLD
+156 NAEEQLLPTLD
-167 AQEEKEEVKETP
+167 VQEEKEEVKETP
-179 QKEEK
+179 QEEEK

-190 QEGDETP
+190 QENETP
-197 KDEEV
+197 KDKEV

-207 TQEKLE
+207 TQEE
-213 IPKEETQEEQ
+213 EVKEEMQEE
-223 VKEQEPIKEET
+223 VKEET

-244 TQDSPSAQ
+244 TQDSPSTQ

-265 ENSNENKEET
+265 ENSNGQENKEET

-294 TQVQELEVPK
+294 TQAQELEIPK
-304 EKTQESAE
+304 EKTQES
-312 ALQETQAH
+312 
-320 ELEKQ
+320 
-325 EIAETPQ
+325 
-332 EKEKQEIAETPQEKE
+332 
-347 KQEIAE
+347 
-353 TPQEK
+353 
-358 EKQEIA
+358 
-364 ETPQEKEKQEI
+364 

-394 EETQEKETPQEETQ
+394 EETQEKETPKDESMQESAQ
-408 EKETPQEE
+408 NLQDKETPQEE
-416 TQEKE
+416 TQE
-421 TPQEETQETETQ
+421 
-433 NQETPPK
+433 
-440 VQEETKEK
+440 
-448 TQEDNYESIED
+448 DHYESIED

-477 EAVAKTPNNENDT
+477 EAVAKIPNNENDT

-500 SQEKEESDKT
+500 PQEKEESDKT
-510 SSPLELR
+510 SNPLELR

-541 SIKITLEDKKPD
+541 SIKITLEDKKPN

>member
-22 KLELSIE
+22 KLELSVQD
-29 NFNHYQELSV
+29 FNRYQELST
-39 RLKEDPEWLLIADDE
+39 RLKENPEWILIADDE

-101 FLPTEMLKV
+101 FLPTEVLKV
-110 LQKKLGSDMSE
+110 LQKKLGSNMNE

-149 ALAKEEP
+149 ALVQEEP
-156 NNEEQLLPTLD
+156 NNEEQLLPTLN
-167 AQEEKEEVKETP
+167 AQEEKEEIKEEVKETP
-179 QKEEK
+179 QEEEK
-184 PKDDET
+184 PKDDEI
-190 QEGDETP
+190 QEGETP
-197 KDEEV
+197 QDEEV

-207 TQEKLE
+207 TQEELE
-213 IPKEETQEEQ
+213 IPKEETQEQ
-223 VKEQEPIKEET
+223 AKEQEPIKEET
-234 QEIKEEKQEE
+234 QEIKEKKQEK
-244 TQDSPSAQ
+244 TQDSPSVQ

-265 ENSNENKEET
+265 ENSNGQENK
-275 QESAEI
+275 
-281 PQDKEIQEVVTEK
+281 K
-294 TQVQELEVPK
+294 
-304 EKTQESAE
+304 
-312 ALQETQAH
+312 
-320 ELEKQ
+320 
-325 EIAETPQ
+325 
-332 EKEKQEIAETPQEKE
+332 
-347 KQEIAE
+347 
-353 TPQEK
+353 
-358 EKQEIA
+358 
-364 ETPQEKEKQEI
+364 
-375 AETPQEL
+375 
-382 EIPQAQEKETPQ
+382 
-394 EETQEKETPQEETQ
+394 ETQEKETPQEKEIPQ
-408 EKETPQEE
+408 EKETQKLETLQEEIQENTETPQKLE
-416 TQEKE
+416 TQE
-421 TPQEETQETETQ
+421 
-433 NQETPPK
+433 
-440 VQEETKEK
+440 
-448 TQEDNYESIED
+448 DHYESIED
-459 IPEPVMAKAMGE
+459 IPEPVMAQAMGE

-477 EAVAKTPNNENDT
+477 EAVAKIPNNENDT
-490 ETPKESDIKT
+490 ETPKESVIKT
-500 SQEKEESDKT
+500 PQEKEESDKT

>member
-7 NQNPMITK
+7 NQNPMIEK

-29 NFNHYQELSV
+29 NFNHYQELSAH
-39 RLKEDPEWLLIADDE
+39 LKGDPEWLLIADDE

-62 DWLELKEI
+62 DWLELKET

-110 LQKKLGSDMSE
+110 LQKKLGSNASE
-121 LEPSQNLDPTQEVL
+121 LEPSQNSDPTQEIL

-156 NNEEQLLPTLD
+156 NNEEQLLPTLNEQEGETPKEE
-167 AQEEKEEVKETP
+167 AQEEVKKEEVKEMQEEIKEKEKQEVAESP
-179 QKEEK
+179 QDEEK

-190 QEGDETP
+190 QGSVET
-197 KDEEV
+197 
-202 SKELE
+202 
-207 TQEKLE
+207 
-213 IPKEETQEEQ
+213 PKEETQEQVETPKEETQEQ
-223 VKEQEPIKEET
+223 VETPKEET
-234 QEIKEEKQEE
+234 QEIKEEKQEK

-265 ENSNENKEET
+265 ENSNDQENKKETQENTETPQDIETQELEIPKEEET
-275 QESAEI
+275 QEVA
-281 PQDKEIQEVVTEK
+281 EK
-294 TQVQELEVPK
+294 TQVQG
-304 EKTQESAE
+304 
-312 ALQETQAH
+312 
-320 ELEKQ
+320 LEKE

-332 EKEKQEIAETPQEKE
+332 EKEIQETQDETPQEKE
-347 KQEIAE
+347 IQE
-353 TPQEK
+353 TQD
-358 EKQEIA
+358 
-364 ETPQEKEKQEI
+364 
-375 AETPQEL
+375 ETPQEL
-382 EIPQAQEKETPQ
+382 EVQDEKLQENETPKDENMQESAQNLQEKETQ
-394 EETQEKETPQEETQ
+394 ELETPQTQ
-408 EKETPQEE
+408 DEKPQE
-416 TQEKE
+416 
-421 TPQEETQETETQ
+421 
-433 NQETPPK
+433 
-440 VQEETKEK
+440 
-448 TQEDNYESIED
+448 DHYESIED

-477 EAVAKTPNNENDT
+477 ENDTETPKESVAKTPNNENDT
-490 ETPKESDIKT
+490 ETP
-500 SQEKEESDKT
+500 QEKEESDKT
-510 SSPLELR
+510 SSPLELH

-541 SIKITLEDKKPD
+541 NIKITLEDKKPNE
-553 A
+553 

>member
-22 KLELSIE
+22 KLELSME
-29 NFNHYQELSV
+29 DFNRYQELST
-39 RLKEDPEWLLIADDE
+39 RLKEDLEWILIADDE

-62 DWLELKEI
+62 DWLELKET

-101 FLPTEMLKV
+101 FLPTEVLKV
-110 LQKKLGSDMSE
+110 LQKKLGSNMSE

-149 ALAKEEP
+149 ALVQEEP
-156 NNEEQLLPTLD
+156 NNEEQLLPTLND
-167 AQEEKEEVKETP
+167 QEEKEEVKETP
-179 QKEEK
+179 QEEEK

-190 QEGDETP
+190 QEGETL

-207 TQEKLE
+207 TQEE
-213 IPKEETQEEQ
+213 VKEETQEQ
-223 VKEQEPIKEET
+223 IKEQEPIKEET
-234 QEIKEEKQEE
+234 QEIKEEKQEK

-265 ENSNENKEET
+265 ENSNGQEDKKET
-275 QESAEI
+275 QENAETS
-281 PQDKEIQEVVTEK
+281 QEK
-294 TQVQELEVPK
+294 T
-304 EKTQESAE
+304 
-312 ALQETQAH
+312 
-320 ELEKQ
+320 
-325 EIAETPQ
+325 ETPQ
-332 EKEKQEIAETPQEKE
+332 EKETQELETQESTEIPQEKE
-347 KQEIAE
+347 TQKLE
-353 TPQEK
+353 TPQDV
-358 EKQEIA
+358 
-364 ETPQEKEKQEI
+364 
-375 AETPQEL
+375 
-382 EIPQAQEKETPQ
+382 ETPQ
-394 EETQEKETPQEETQ
+394 EEIQENTEKTQKLETQ
-408 EKETPQEE
+408 E
-416 TQEKE
+416 
-421 TPQEETQETETQ
+421 
-433 NQETPPK
+433 
-440 VQEETKEK
+440 
-448 TQEDNYESIED
+448 DHYESIED
-459 IPEPVMAKAMGE
+459 IPEPVMAQAMGE

-477 EAVAKTPNNENDT
+477 ESVAKTSNNENDT
-490 ETPKESDIKT
+490 ETPKESAIKT
-500 SQEKEESDKT
+500 PQEKEESDKT
-510 SSPLELR
+510 SSSLELH

>member
-22 KLELSIE
+22 KLELPIE
-29 NFNHYQELSV
+29 NFNHYQELSAC
-39 RLKEDPEWLLIADDE
+39 LKKDPEWLLIADDE

-101 FLPTEMLKV
+101 FLPTEVLKI
-110 LQKKLGSDMSE
+110 LQKKLGSNINE

-149 ALAKEEP
+149 ALAKEES

-167 AQEEKEEVKETP
+167 AQEEKEEVKKEEKEEIKETP
-179 QKEEK
+179 QEEEK

-190 QEGDETP
+190 QENETP
-197 KDEEV
+197 KDKEV

-207 TQEKLE
+207 MQEE
-213 IPKEETQEEQ
+213 VKEETQEEQ
-223 VKEQEPIKEET
+223 VKEQEPIKEEM
-234 QEIKEEKQEE
+234 QEIKEEKQEK
-244 TQDSPSAQ
+244 TQDSPSVQ

-265 ENSNENKEET
+265 ENSNEDKKET
-275 QESAEI
+275 QEN
-281 PQDKEIQEVVTEK
+281 
-294 TQVQELEVPK
+294 
-304 EKTQESAE
+304 
-312 ALQETQAH
+312 
-320 ELEKQ
+320 
-325 EIAETPQ
+325 AETPQ
-332 EKEKQEIAETPQEKE
+332 ETPQDVEIQQEEETQENAETPQE
-347 KQEIAE
+347 
-353 TPQEK
+353 TPQDVEIQ
-358 EKQEIA
+358 QEE
-364 ETPQEKEKQEI
+364 ETQEVQ
-375 AETPQEL
+375 
-382 EIPQAQEKETPQ
+382 
-394 EETQEKETPQEETQ
+394 ETQEKETPQTQ
-408 EKETPQEE
+408 DEKPQE
-416 TQEKE
+416 
-421 TPQEETQETETQ
+421 
-433 NQETPPK
+433 
-440 VQEETKEK
+440 
-448 TQEDNYESIED
+448 DHYESIED

-477 EAVAKTPNNENDT
+477 EAVAETPNDENDT
-490 ETPKESDIKT
+490 ETPKESVTET
-500 SQEKEESDKT
+500 SKNENATETPQEKEESDKT

-541 SIKITLEDKKPD
+541 SIKITLEDKKPN

>member
-22 KLELSIE
+22 KLELSME
-29 NFNHYQELSV
+29 DFNHYQELPT
-39 RLKEDPEWLLIADDE
+39 RLKEDLEWILIADDE

-101 FLPTEMLKV
+101 FLPTEILKI
-110 LQKKLGSDMSE
+110 LQKKLGSNMSE

-149 ALAKEEP
+149 ALVQEEP
-156 NNEEQLLPTLD
+156 NNEEQLLPTLN
-167 AQEEKEEVKETP
+167 AQEEKEEVKEEEKEEVKEEEKEEVKETP
-179 QKEEK
+179 QEEEK
-184 PKDDET
+184 PKDDEV
-190 QEGDETP
+190 QEGETQ
-197 KDEEV
+197 KNEEV

-207 TQEKLE
+207 TQEELE
-213 IPKEETQEEQ
+213 IPKEETQEQ
-223 VKEQEPIKEET
+223 AKEQEPIKEET
-234 QEIKEEKQEE
+234 QEIKEEKQEK

-265 ENSNENKEET
+265 ENSNGQEDKKET
-275 QESAEI
+275 QENTET
-281 PQDKEIQEVVTEK
+281 PQETETQELEIQENTE
-294 TQVQELEVPK
+294 TP
-304 EKTQESAE
+304 QES
-312 ALQETQAH
+312 
-320 ELEKQ
+320 
-325 EIAETPQ
+325 AETPQ
-332 EKEKQEIAETPQEKE
+332 EKTQK
-347 KQEIAE
+347 
-353 TPQEK
+353 
-358 EKQEIA
+358 
-364 ETPQEKEKQEI
+364 
-375 AETPQEL
+375 L
-382 EIPQAQEKETPQ
+382 
-394 EETQEKETPQEETQ
+394 ETQE
-408 EKETPQEE
+408 
-416 TQEKE
+416 
-421 TPQEETQETETQ
+421 
-433 NQETPPK
+433 
-440 VQEETKEK
+440 
-448 TQEDNYESIED
+448 DHYESIED

-477 EAVAKTPNNENDT
+477 EVVAKTSNNENDT
-490 ETPKESDIKT
+490 ETPKESAIKT
-500 SQEKEESDKT
+500 PQEKEESDKT

>member
-22 KLELSIE
+22 KLELSME
-29 NFNHYQELSV
+29 NFNHYQELST
-39 RLKEDPEWLLIADDE
+39 RLKEDPEWILIADDE

-101 FLPTEMLKV
+101 FLPTEVLKI
-110 LQKKLGSDMSE
+110 LQKKLGSNMSE

-149 ALAKEEP
+149 ALVQEEP
-156 NNEEQLLPTLD
+156 NNEEQLLPTLND
-167 AQEEKEEVKETP
+167 QEEKEEVKEEEKEEVKEEEKEEVKEETKETP
-179 QKEEK
+179 QEEEK
-184 PKDDET
+184 PKDDEV
-190 QEGDETP
+190 QEGETQ
-197 KDEEV
+197 KNEEV

-207 TQEKLE
+207 MQEELE
-213 IPKEETQEEQ
+213 IPKEETQEQ
-223 VKEQEPIKEET
+223 VKKQEPTKEET
-234 QEIKEEKQEE
+234 QENKEEKQEK

-265 ENSNENKEET
+265 ENSNGQEDKKET
-275 QESAEI
+275 QEN
-281 PQDKEIQEVVTEK
+281 TE
-294 TQVQELEVPK
+294 TPQELEK
-304 EKTQESAE
+304 QELETQEKTQESAE
-312 ALQETQAH
+312 
-320 ELEKQ
+320 
-325 EIAETPQ
+325 TPQ
-332 EKEKQEIAETPQEKE
+332 EKTQK
-347 KQEIAE
+347 
-353 TPQEK
+353 
-358 EKQEIA
+358 
-364 ETPQEKEKQEI
+364 
-375 AETPQEL
+375 L
-382 EIPQAQEKETPQ
+382 EI
-394 EETQEKETPQEETQ
+394 
-408 EKETPQEE
+408 
-416 TQEKE
+416 
-421 TPQEETQETETQ
+421 
-433 NQETPPK
+433 
-440 VQEETKEK
+440 
-448 TQEDNYESIED
+448 QEDHYESIED

-477 EAVAKTPNNENDT
+477 EAVAKTSNNENDT
-490 ETPKESDIKT
+490 ETPKESVIKT
-500 SQEKEESDKT
+500 PQEKEESIETPKESDKT

>member
-22 KLELSIE
+22 KLELSME
-29 NFNHYQELSV
+29 DFNHYQELPT
-39 RLKEDPEWLLIADDE
+39 RLKEDLEWILIADDE

-101 FLPTEMLKV
+101 FLPTEILKI
-110 LQKKLGSDMSE
+110 LQKKLGSNMSE

-149 ALAKEEP
+149 ALVQEEP
-156 NNEEQLLPTLD
+156 NNEEQLLPTLNT
-167 AQEEKEEVKETP
+167 QEEKEEVKEEEKEEVKEEVKETP
-179 QKEEK
+179 QEEEK

-190 QEGDETP
+190 QEGETQ
-197 KDEEV
+197 KNEEV

-207 TQEKLE
+207 TQEELE
-213 IPKEETQEEQ
+213 IPKEETQEQ
-223 VKEQEPIKEET
+223 AKEQEPIKEET
-234 QEIKEEKQEE
+234 QENKEEKQEKTQE
-244 TQDSPSAQ
+244 EVKEETQEQAKEQEPIKEETQENKEEKQEKTQDSPSAQ

-265 ENSNENKEET
+265 KNSNSQEDKKET
-275 QESAEI
+275 QE
-281 PQDKEIQEVVTEK
+281 K
-294 TQVQELEVPK
+294 T
-304 EKTQESAE
+304 
-312 ALQETQAH
+312 
-320 ELEKQ
+320 
-325 EIAETPQ
+325 ETPQ
-332 EKEKQEIAETPQEKE
+332 EKEKQEIEKQEKTQESAETPQEKE
-347 KQEIAE
+347 TQKLE
-353 TPQEK
+353 TPQDV
-358 EKQEIA
+358 
-364 ETPQEKEKQEI
+364 ETPQ
-375 AETPQEL
+375 ETPQEL
-382 EIPQAQEKETPQ
+382 EKQELETPQ
-394 EETQEKETPQEETQ
+394 EEIQENT
-408 EKETPQEE
+408 
-416 TQEKE
+416 
-421 TPQEETQETETQ
+421 
-433 NQETPPK
+433 
-440 VQEETKEK
+440 EK
-448 TQEDNYESIED
+448 TQKLEIQEDHYESIED
-459 IPEPVMAKAMGE
+459 IPEPVMAQAMGE

-477 EAVAKTPNNENDT
+477 EAVAKIPNNENDT
-490 ETPKESDIKT
+490 ETPKESAIKT
-500 SQEKEESDKT
+500 PQEKEESDKT

-517 LNLQDLLKS
+517 LNLQDLLNS